1 MDFTRCHIDPAPFQL
16 VERTSLLRVHS
27 MFSMLGINH
36 AYVTAI
42 GRLIGVVALKE
53 VSWLCIRFF
62 MLKFVRENFV
72 VETLV
77 LACWGIRYIICY
89 LWLIDVNSLQV
100 RNAIDGQYVGQT
112 SNPTPQVSSPNTPTS
127 PMRSALVS
135 GTSPQRLSTFN
146 PISYSDPEAG
156 TLSHRGSRTQLVNFT
171 NGASHSWGSK
181 TLGD

>member
-1 MDFTRCHIDPAPFQL
+1 MRMESASSMEFKLSQISLFKSKKKEQIMKKPVLDLTEEERSVWELMELSKEVDFTRCHIDPAPFQL

-53 VSWLCIRFF
+53 
-62 MLKFVRENFV
+62 
-72 VETLV
+72 
-77 LACWGIRYIICY
+77 
-89 LWLIDVNSLQV
+89 V

-171 NGASHSWGSK
+171 NGASHS
-181 TLGD
+181 